1 MSGRGGSPTQARRDG
16 FVANSSYA
24 KRSVD
29 SRSIRWMTWNHCFW
43 LLTLLVRRDCKGSEK

>member
-16 FVANSSYA
+16 FVANLSYA

-29 SRSIRWMTWNHCFW
+29 SRAIRMTWNHCFW
-43 LLTLLVRRDCKGSEK
+43 LLTVLVRRDCKGVEK